1 MRFAIA
7 TLFAASATATSHV
20 GESSAA
26 CTTFKD
32 TAKLSFACND
42 DDWSCSCTGAPAP
55 ATACTA
61 ATTDAAKK
69 LLTDAVAKTSAA
81 YIEACGAH
89 SDDDGHDH
97 DDDTTEDS
105 AATMTAGA
113 AIVATIAALAF

>member
-7 TLFAASATATSHV
+7 TLFAASATATSH
-20 GESSAA
+20 ETAA

-32 TAKLSFACND
+32 AAKLTLACTD
-42 DDWSCSCTGAPAP
+42 DPWSCSCTGAPAP
-55 ATACTA
+55 ALACTA

-81 YIEACGAH
+81 YIAACGAH
-89 SDDDGHDH
+89 TDGDGHDH